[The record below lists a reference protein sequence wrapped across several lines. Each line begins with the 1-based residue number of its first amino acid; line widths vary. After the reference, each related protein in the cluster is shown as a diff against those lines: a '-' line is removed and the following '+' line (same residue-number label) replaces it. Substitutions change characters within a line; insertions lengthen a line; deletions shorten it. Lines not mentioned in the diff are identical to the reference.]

1 MLSDESDT
9 AGTEHVNVSPLFCA
23 DDADIAIRSLG
34 TYEFRVH
41 KLILSLASPIFK
53 DMFTLPQPPADN
65 PGVLPHVDV
74 EESAVTWEHILPTI
88 YPTPN
93 PVIDDLE
100 DLESLLFTAK
110 KYEMQSIIDT
120 HEKTFENHGFIRE
133 NPLRLY
139 AIACACGFEGQAKY
153 VAEHAELLAVTRD
166 FDAGN
171 PRGLTLG
178 SYHNLV
184 SFLAERDDEWNRIF
198 GEAELPESYC
208 CDCDPSLKATLYS
221 KIKENLKMVHF
232 QTEEIY
238 FKALESLL
246 YLPRLTCRRA
256 NVCAFRPS
264 EIKEY
269 IEKRIKEREAVCN
282 KHMWW

>member
-1 MLSDESDT
+1 MLSDESGT
-9 AGTEHVNVSPLFCA
+9 AGTEHVDVSPPFCA
-23 DDADIAIRSLG
+23 NDTDIAIRSLG

-74 EESAVTWEHILPTI
+74 EESAVTWKHILLTI

-120 HEKTFENHGFIRE
+120 HKMTFENHGFMRE

-139 AIACACGFEGQAKY
+139 AIACACGFEDQAKY
-153 VAEHAELLAVTRD
+153 VARHAERLAVTRH

-171 PRGLTLG
+171 SRGLTLS

-184 SFLAERDDEWNRIF
+184 SFLAERDDEWYRIL
-198 GEAELPESYC
+198 GKAELPGSYHC
-208 CDCDPSLKATLYS
+208 NCDSSLKATLYRA
-221 KIKENLKMVHF
+221 IKGNLKMVHL

-246 YLPRLTCRRA
+246 YLPRLTCRQA
-256 NVCAFRPS
+256 HGCVFRPS

-269 IEKRIKEREAVCN
+269 IEKRIKEREAVCD
-282 KHMWW
+282 KHMW